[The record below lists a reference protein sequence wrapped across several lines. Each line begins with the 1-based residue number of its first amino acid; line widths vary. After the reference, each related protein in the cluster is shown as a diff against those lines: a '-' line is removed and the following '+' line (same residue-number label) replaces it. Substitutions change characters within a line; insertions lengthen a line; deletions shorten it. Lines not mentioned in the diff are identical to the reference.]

1 MFQPGERI
9 AVGTKGPDL
18 SKKSRSR
25 RTTTGADRVISITL
39 FALALLCPLVGSGVG
54 IAVRRR
60 LPEHHLSSGSIDV
73 IKLAMG
79 LMATL
84 VALTLGLLIQ
94 SANRYRSE
102 IETEYRRILASIVH
116 LDEYLQAYGP
126 ETRNTREHVRQVALL
141 SFHERW
147 PNEDFGPIAAM
158 PDPGPGRYTEI
169 QRQIVAL
176 QPSDAAQ
183 RWFQSQALQ
192 ITNRISDLRWLVM
205 SQQSAHAPL
214 IPVFALIFLA
224 SMAIFGSFS
233 LYARPNATVTT
244 VISLA
249 ALAIAGSTFLIV
261 ELNNPFQGLL
271 HISSDAAHGVA
282 QSLGH

>member
-1 MFQPGERI
+1 M
-9 AVGTKGPDL
+9 
-18 SKKSRSR
+18 
-25 RTTTGADRVISITL
+25 ISVAL
-39 FALALLCPLVGSGVG
+39 FAVALLCPLAGASIG
-54 IAVRRR
+54 IAVRGR
-60 LPEHHLSSGSIDV
+60 LPEHHLARDATDV

-126 ETRNTREHVRQVALL
+126 ETRNIREHVRQVALL

-147 PNEDFGPIAAM
+147 PTEDFGPIAAM

-192 ITNRISDLRWLVM
+192 I
-205 SQQSAHAPL
+205 
-214 IPVFALIFLA
+214 
-224 SMAIFGSFS
+224 
-233 LYARPNATVTT
+233 
-244 VISLA
+244 
-249 ALAIAGSTFLIV
+249 
-261 ELNNPFQGLL
+261 
-271 HISSDAAHGVA
+271 
-282 QSLGH
+282 

>member
-1 MFQPGERI
+1 
-9 AVGTKGPDL
+9 
-18 SKKSRSR
+18 
-25 RTTTGADRVISITL
+25 VISVSL
-39 FALALLCPLVGSGVG
+39 FVLALLFPLAGAG
-54 IAVRRR
+54 IGIGLRRR
-60 LPEHHLSSGSIDV
+60 LPEHHLSHDATDV
-73 IKLAMG
+73 MKLAMG

-94 SANRYRSE
+94 SANRFRSE
-102 IETEYRRILASIVH
+102 IETEYRGILAGIVH

-126 ETRNTREHVRQVALL
+126 ETRDIREHVRPVALQ

-147 PNEDFGPIAAM
+147 PNEDFGPIAPV
-158 PDPGPGRYTEI
+158 PDAGPRRYTEI
-169 QRQIVAL
+169 QRRIVAL
-176 QPSDAAQ
+176 QPTDAAQ

-192 ITNRISDLRWLVM
+192 ITNRIADLRWLVM

-233 LYARPNATVTT
+233 LYVRPNATVTT

-271 HISSDAAHGVA
+271 HVSSEAARGVA